1 MFTSK
6 FWTLSFVCVK
16 TGFTVSCQNLKMRF
30 YRKVSIH
37 CSLPNCIL
45 SSLLNESFLQSV
57 PKKDDLIHIPFVKL
71 INSFKLPILECDCID
86 PISLYY
92 FHWICWA
99 YYAFNWNSKDDS
111 EEIVKARCHYR
122 QAEIDGRVIVNL
134 NDDAHV
140 KVSCYWMCFWC

>member
-1 MFTSK
+1 MSK
-6 FWTLSFVCVK
+6 LVSLSHTRTLKWDFIEK
-16 TGFTVSCQNLKMRF
+16 FPFIAHCQVAF
-30 YRKVSIH
+30 YPLRWMNP
-37 CSLPNCIL
+37 SL
-45 SSLLNESFLQSV
+45 SV

-71 INSFKLPILECDCID
+71 INSFKLPMLECDCID

-134 NDDAHV
+134 NDNAHV